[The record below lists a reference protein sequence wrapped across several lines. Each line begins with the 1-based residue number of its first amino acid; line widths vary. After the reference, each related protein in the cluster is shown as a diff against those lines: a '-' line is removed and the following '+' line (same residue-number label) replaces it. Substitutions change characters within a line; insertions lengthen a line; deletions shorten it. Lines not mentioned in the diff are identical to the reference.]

1 MFRSGL
7 ARTTLLAVLAAPW
20 FATPAPALAQEARS
34 PARGEAQGKGAA
46 ETRVEAQVVGP
57 NDPNLQF
64 DISPRG
70 AHFGTVLAKGSRVV
84 VAIDGV
90 EGPRF
95 DAILPI
101 ANAPGG
107 SRISFSPDGSRFA
120 YVGRQGQELVVIV
133 DGKEM
138 LRTPVGTSQIQGP
151 FNLPGPGF
159 TPNGKHVYWVLYT
172 QKSTMAGEM
181 YYQFYYD
188 GVAGP
193 RGNDLPM
200 VFFSP
205 SGDRYAYMVTNPL
218 NRQQQALFVD
228 GKPAGYPPAGYLVQG
243 GMGGEFR
250 FTGDGAHLFVK
261 TSVPR
266 AAATQLFVD
275 GRPFLKA
282 AGAMLYPAPVGN
294 AFATVVSQGEPGGP
308 AYQFIDI
315 AGRRVPG
322 SEGSMIDS
330 VRWSPDGKHW
340 AARVTTAA
348 RSMFVIADG
357 KKGLEYQSVGEIA
370 FTEAGT
376 VVYHATNN
384 NKHFL
389 IVGDQ
394 ESEGYQSIYGASPV
408 PPNTSQPFIIAGNQ
422 VGFMALAGQGGF
434 DRLAVVGGKA
444 LARRNAA
451 DLTLSPDGSRFAFAF
466 DGGMNVDGTDVPN
479 VGIIPFKPAPVTRQA
494 MPPARFLFS
503 PDSKHLVAFGRRAG
517 ADAPGIFVDGM
528 FLAAGNGSPNTPTF
542 TPDGRHLFWRDH
554 LLNDPHW
561 AVYLDGK
568 PVVLFD
574 QTSFSIYSYPGYWD
588 MGPDGVLTVI
598 GPTEE
603 GMKRFRITPG
613 TNSSVESLS
622 GKERR
627 ER

>member
-1 MFRSGL
+1 MTGSGV
-7 ARTTLLAVLAAPW
+7 ACTTLLAVLAAPW
-20 FATPAPALAQEARS
+20 PAAPARLLAQEAPPR
-34 PARGEAQGKGAA
+34 PKAEARAPVEPQ
-46 ETRVEAQVVGP
+46 TRIEAQVVGP

-95 DAILPI
+95 DDILPI
-101 ANAPGG
+101 AAGAQN
-107 SRISFSPDGSRFA
+107 SRISFSPDGSRYA

-133 DGKEM
+133 DGKET
-138 LRTPVGTSQIQGP
+138 LRVPVGITQILGPQGH
-151 FNLPGPGF
+151 PGPHF
-159 TPNGKHVYWVLYT
+159 TPNGKHVFWVLHT

-181 YYQFYYD
+181 YYQFYFD

-193 RGNDLPM
+193 RSNDVPM

-205 SGDRYAYMVTNPL
+205 SGDRYAYLVTNPV
-218 NRQQQALFVD
+218 NREQQALFVD
-228 GKPAGYPPAGYLVQG
+228 GKPAGYPPAGFVVQA
-243 GMGGEFR
+243 GMGSEFR

-261 TSVPR
+261 SSVPR
-266 AAATQLFVD
+266 MPATQLFVD
-275 GRPFLKA
+275 GRPFLRA
-282 AGAMLYPAPVGN
+282 AGATLYAAPMGN
-294 AFATVVSQGEPGGP
+294 AFATVVSQGDPGGP
-308 AYQFIDI
+308 AYQFIDF
-315 AGRRVPG
+315 AGRKVPG

-330 VRWSPDGKHW
+330 VRWSADGRHW

-357 KKGLEYQSVGEIA
+357 KKGLEYQNVGEIA
-370 FTEAGT
+370 FTAAGT
-376 VVYHATNN
+376 VVYHAMNN

-389 IVGDQ
+389 IVGAE
-394 ESEGYQSIYGASPV
+394 ESDGYQSIYGVSPISS
-408 PPNTSQPFIIAGNQ
+408 NAQQPFLIAGNQ
-422 VGFMALAGQGGF
+422 VGFMALAPQGGF

-479 VGIIPFKPAPVTRQA
+479 VGIIPFKPAPVNRQA

-517 ADAPGIFVDGM
+517 ADAPGIFVDGK
-528 FLAAGNGSPNTPTF
+528 FLAAGNGSPHTPTF

-568 PVVLFD
+568 PVALFD
-574 QTSFSIYSYPGYWD
+574 RSSASIYNYPGYWD
-588 MGPDGVLTVI
+588 MGPEGVLTVI

-603 GMKRFRITPG
+603 GMKRIRITPG
-613 TNSSVESLS
+613 SNSSIEALS
-622 GKERR
+622 GKEGR